1 MCCLL
6 QLLAKWSCALKQE
19 IWTVLFSQ
27 LSGRDPQVT
36 PTSSPHS
43 DSTFYDPSKY
53 ETFWVLTQGEKSSL
67 LQSLKCPLT
76 NFSSSDKKAREAEG
90 WGSESWPQAVLLV
103 GGMLLSQHICISHW
117 PYCLGV
123 HLSQLKGC
131 SHWGGSE
138 FNPLQSSKQSNDRRT
153 VKPQNQ
159 EWLVFSLFLAG
170 LFIHSFLL
178 SGIDSITW
186 PMHFQKCFTYSGCHP
201 CFGRKFILHPFL
213 WKLQLNNPFGLQ
225 DCHSL

>member
-1 MCCLL
+1 MINYVLLL

-27 LSGRDPQVT
+27 LSSRDPQIT

-43 DSTFYDPSKY
+43 DSSFSDPSKY
-53 ETFWVLTQGEKSSL
+53 ETFWVLMQGEKPSL
-67 LQSLKCPLT
+67 LQSLKCPWT

-90 WGSESWPQAVLLV
+90 WGSESWPRAVLLV

-131 SHWGGSE
+131 SHE
-138 FNPLQSSKQSNDRRT
+138 ED
-153 VKPQNQ
+153 QNLTLCRAASIQ
-159 EWLVFSLFLAG
+159 MTEQLRHKTRNCWFSACFL
-170 LFIHSFLL
+170 LICSFLPFYF
-178 SGIDSITW
+178 SGIGSITW
-186 PMHFQKCFTYSGCHP
+186 QMHFQKCFTFRVDAIPGLEENLFFSHS
-201 CFGRKFILHPFL
+201 FGGFR
-213 WKLQLNNPFGLQ
+213 WKTL
-225 DCHSL
+225 